1 MSAQYK
7 GMRWLKC
14 DLQVQTPEDSRHWM
28 DHDLQ
33 LGDPRRPKT
42 EGVPDETNLQEKAR
56 IFLRRCYELNL
67 DVVGITDHN
76 FTAKPNPRDWF
87 AVHLI
92 EQNKSVAREFNRNP
106 LIIVPGFEVDI
117 GYHLLCLFAPAK
129 KQRDFERCNKI
140 LTKLGLPEDA
150 RFDQSG
156 PKQLRQN
163 DQRLS
168 LKKLLEIVQNEHQ
181 GIVIAAHA
189 DQNRGIFSDSSNRE
203 DYTNELLY
211 CVELTQNPPAEKHQ
225 NILNGKDST
234 WHRKNAHPA
243 WIMSSDA
250 KSLQSEDEKP
260 IANSLGYRYSW
271 IKMSKPSTESLR
283 QAFLDQESRILRPQN
298 IIKDVHPDQ
307 RMRQS
312 RILSLSIKNVAFLGD
327 QDVHF
332 SSNMNCVIGGRGSGK
347 STLLEY
353 LRIIFGKDRSEDI
366 DENTRNRIK
375 RVRDTLNSPG
385 AELEVSWVS
394 ADGVEDRIVWQNG
407 QPNVQRDDM
416 HDPET
421 FFQNL
426 PIRFFS
432 QQQLNRLTE
441 STTGDEGQIPQAQR
455 LLELVDGF
463 AMNELSDLND
473 QERKLKLK
481 IQALFSNLRRA
492 KVFEKDL
499 KKIQQEYQELDRQ
512 WKARSEIQTDAI
524 RHQKLK
530 AENRYLDTLY
540 EESGKQFTDVAE
552 LADVVAS
559 SHISFQIEDAPHT
572 PWLKQFD
579 KKVEQAKKNLAKHI
593 RQAVEQYQQDVESFK
608 AKDPIWTTIQQDLD
622 QADTNFSQAC
632 VNKGLTP
639 DDVGH
644 LKEVDQARTK
654 KQREIA
660 ELHAEVKRL
669 KDEAGNPKEQVQKLH
684 QIWQEQLQKRLEAAN
699 RANDLAILTEEKRK
713 FIEVT
718 VQYQFDHASFSE
730 LWNNF
735 GPKDGRTALARSWGD
750 IGQALMEQFGQI
762 PDCNRTSPWDLLRRL
777 YHDNGE
783 EGARLLFQNQ
793 ADNLKQH
800 IVENIESWDQL
811 RLSRIKDVVDLKLFR
826 PDGTVAGSIAKGSLS
841 DGQRNTAALALL
853 LAQNGGPLVID
864 QPEDEL
870 DSNFVFKELIPML
883 RKVKTGRQIILAT
896 HNANLPVNG
905 DAELVYALE
914 ARDGKGVIRAEGGLD
929 EADVTAAVLDIM
941 EGTEEAFR
949 RRREKYHF

>member
-14 DLQVQTPEDSRHWM
+14 DLQVQTPEDSRHWI
-28 DHDLQ
+28 DDDLQ

-56 IFLRRCYELNL
+56 VFLRRCHELKL
-67 DVVGITDHN
+67 DVIGVTDHN
-76 FTAKPNPRDWF
+76 FSAKSDPRDWF
-87 AVHLI
+87 AVHMI
-92 EQNKSVAREFNRNP
+92 EQNKSVAREFDRNP
-106 LIIVPGFEVDI
+106 LIIIPGFEVDI
-117 GYHLLCLFAPAK
+117 GYHLLCLFTPAK

-189 DQNRGIFSDSSNRE
+189 DQNRGIFVDSANRE
-203 DYTNELLY
+203 DYANELLY
-211 CVELTQNPPAEKHQ
+211 CVELTQNPPAEKHK
-225 NILNGKDST
+225 NIVSGKDST
-234 WHRKNAHPA
+234 WCRKNFHPA

-250 KSLQSEDEKP
+250 KSLQSKDEIP
-260 IANSLGYRYSW
+260 IANSLGYRYTW
-271 IKMSKPSTESLR
+271 IRMSKPSVESLR
-283 QAFLDQESRILRPQN
+283 QAFLDQDSRILLPQDTTN
-298 IIKDVHPDQ
+298 DMHPDQ
-307 RMRQS
+307 RMRQA
-312 RILSLSIKNVAFLGD
+312 RVLSISIKNVAFLGD
-327 QDVHF
+327 QEVHF
-332 SSNMNCVIGGRGSGK
+332 SPNMNCVIGGRGSGK

-353 LRIIFGKDRSEDI
+353 LRIIFGKDKSGDI
-366 DENTRNRIK
+366 DEDTEGRINRIK
-375 RVRDTLNSPG
+375 GTLSAEG
-385 AELEVSWVS
+385 AEVEVSWIS
-394 ADGVEDRIVWQNG
+394 ADGAEDRIVWKNG
-407 QPNVQRDDM
+407 KPVVQRDDM

-421 FFQNL
+421 FFQSL

-441 STTGDEGQIPQAQR
+441 SKTGGDGQISQAQR

-463 AMNELSDLND
+463 AANELSDLDD

-481 IQALFSNLRRA
+481 IQASLSSRRKA
-492 KVFEKDL
+492 KALGKDL
-499 KKIQQEYQELDRQ
+499 KKSQQEYQELERQ
-512 WKARSEIQTDAI
+512 WTAQTKIQTDAN

-530 AENRYLDTLY
+530 AESLYLDSLY
-540 EESGKQFTDVAE
+540 GDQGRQFTDVVE
-552 LADVVAS
+552 LADAVAS
-559 SHISFQIEDAPHT
+559 SHTPFRVEDAPHG
-572 PWLKQFD
+572 PWLESLD
-579 KKVEQAKKNLAKHI
+579 EKVKRAKEDLAKDI
-593 RQAVEQYQQDVESFK
+593 RQAVDQYQKAVESFK
-608 AKDPIWTTIQQDLD
+608 TDDPTWTTIQQDLD
-622 QADTNFSQAC
+622 QADTKFSQAC
-632 VNKGLTP
+632 ADKGLTP

-654 KQREIA
+654 KQREITELQA
-660 ELHAEVKRL
+660 E
-669 KDEAGNPKEQVQKLH
+669 
-684 QIWQEQLQKRLEAAN
+684 IKRLEGEAGDSEALVQQLHQFWQKQFQKRVEAAS
-699 RANDLAILTEEKRK
+699 RANELAVLTEEKRK

-718 VQYQFDHASFSE
+718 VQYQFDQASFTD
-730 LWNNF
+730 LWNRF
-735 GPKDGRTALARSWGD
+735 APQDGRGRLARSWKE
-750 IGQALMEQFGQI
+750 IGQAIMRRFRQEPQ
-762 PDCNRTSPWDLLRRL
+762 RASPWELLRNL
-777 YHDNGE
+777 YHENDG
-783 EGARLLFQNQ
+783 EGAREFFREH
-793 ADNLKQH
+793 ADSLKQH
-800 IVENIESWDQL
+800 IVDNIESWDRL
-811 RLSRIKDVVDLKLFR
+811 RLSRVKDSVDLELFR
-826 PDGTVAGSIAKGSLS
+826 SDGTVAGSISKDSLS

-883 RKVKTGRQIILAT
+883 RKVKAGRQIILAT

-914 ARDGKGVIRAEGGLD
+914 AKDGKGVIRAEGGLD
-929 EADVTAAVLDIM
+929 QSGVTAAVLDIM